1 MELSPE
7 SMPALSPTAAC
18 PVAAGAAPMSPQSST
33 FQAAPLSPSVPH
45 SSSPSPERNPGSEII
60 VLSPVQRSCCVI
72 HLASSTDSSPL
83 AMLPEVT
90 DLTGTPAP
98 HAAAQP
104 APQPA
109 PQPVGRRLIYG
120 PPSAWE
126 LSSCFD
132 SDSSP
137 LAMLPE
143 VTDHTGTM
151 QQHSLLTSLL
161 LSLLD
166 NN

>member
-1 MELSPE
+1 
-7 SMPALSPTAAC
+7 
-18 PVAAGAAPMSPQSST
+18 
-33 FQAAPLSPSVPH
+33 
-45 SSSPSPERNPGSEII
+45 
-60 VLSPVQRSCCVI
+60 
-72 HLASSTDSSPL
+72 
-83 AMLPEVT
+83 MLPEVT

-104 APQPA
+104 APQPVA
-109 PQPVGRRLIYG
+109 RRLVYG

-143 VTDHTGTM
+143 VTDLTGTPALHAAAQLAPQPAPQPVGRQLM
-151 QQHSLLTSLL
+151 YGSPSDWEHSSCSDSDSPPKPEPATKQSAPAQRR
-161 LSLLD
+161 
-166 NN
+166 